1 MGMAAGQ
8 RTTIHL
14 WQILA
19 GPGLPKLLLHNLCSE
34 LSYHLTAHWD
44 ESNLKGR
51 TSNRERRWATPD
63 WNWAAKLKSSC
74 SHGEGMFSQNVQWG
88 TGMREAGICQ
98 VAKGGIERRGAS
110 RIGWIDGERAQSE
123 CRPWASYVISPLH
136 CACSYAGGNSS
147 AQRRDGGGQWALV
160 SLPQD
165 PVNPVTGL
173 VTHGRLRE
181 PRIAAQSMS

>member
-19 GPGLPKLLLHNLCSE
+19 GPGLPKLLLDNLCSE

-74 SHGEGMFSQNVQWG
+74 SHGWG
-88 TGMREAGICQ
+88 GHVLAECTVGHGHGMREAGICQ

-110 RIGWIDGERAQSE
+110 RIGWIDGERAQRVQTLGKLCNFPSALRMQL
-123 CRPWASYVISPLH
+123 CGGKFQRPKARWRWPMGSGFITSRSRQSRDGL
-136 CACSYAGGNSS
+136 SYAWEV
-147 AQRRDGGGQWALV
+147 A
-160 SLPQD
+160 
-165 PVNPVTGL
+165 
-173 VTHGRLRE
+173 
-181 PRIAAQSMS
+181 